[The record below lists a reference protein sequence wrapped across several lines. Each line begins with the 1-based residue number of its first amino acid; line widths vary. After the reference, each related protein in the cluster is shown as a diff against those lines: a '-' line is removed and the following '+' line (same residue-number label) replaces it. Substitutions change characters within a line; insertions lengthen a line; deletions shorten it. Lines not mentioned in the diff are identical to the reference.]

1 MSNESE
7 NEKKNAALYEQIK
20 KENRE
25 KLTTAIDLLRAH
37 LMMVDS
43 IVIAESIGRFDQVL
57 PAREL
62 TRDEQKPLRDAM
74 VLLTEIRTYLA
85 IAEDVKA
92 GHVVLG
98 VNAPYTA
105 P

>member
-1 MSNESE
+1 MSNESK

-25 KLTTAIDLLRAH
+25 KILTAIDLLGEH
-37 LMMVDS
+37 SMMVGS
-43 IVIAESIGRFDQVL
+43 IVIAKSSDHRARVS
-57 PAREL
+57 PRREL
-62 TRDEQKPLRDAM
+62 TDDEKKPLRDALS
-74 VLLTEIRTYLA
+74 LLTEIRVNMD

-92 GHVVLG
+92 GHVVMG

>member
-25 KLTTAIDLLRAH
+25 ELTAAIDLLGRH
-37 LMMVDS
+37 SMMVGS
-43 IVIAESIGRFDQVL
+43 IVLAKSSDHRGRVS
-57 PAREL
+57 PRREL
-62 TRDEQKPLRDAM
+62 THDEKKPLRDALA
-74 VLLTEIRTYLA
+74 LLCKIRTNMS

-98 VNAPYTA
+98 VNAPYTES
-105 P
+105 

>member
-1 MSNESE
+1 MND
-7 NEKKNAALYEQIK
+7 LIK
-20 KENRE
+20 SYDFIETLSYD
-25 KLTTAIDLLRAH
+25 KLGAIKVNYIC

-43 IVIAESIGRFDQVL
+43 IVISESIGRFDQVL

-74 VLLTEIRTYLA
+74 RLLTKIRTNMA
-85 IAEDVKA
+85 IAEEVKA
-92 GHVVLG
+92 GHVVMG

-105 P
+105 S

>member
-7 NEKKNAALYEQIK
+7 NEKKNAAIYEQIK
-20 KENRE
+20 KDNRE
-25 KLTTAIDLLRAH
+25 KLTTAIDLLGSH

-43 IVIAESIGRFDQVL
+43 IVIPKSIGRFDQVL

-74 VLLTEIRTYLA
+74 RLLTKIRTNMA
-85 IAEDVKA
+85 IAEEVKA
-92 GHVVLG
+92 GHVVMG

-105 P
+105 S

>member
-7 NEKKNAALYEQIK
+7 NEKKNAARYEQIK

-25 KLTTAIDLLRAH
+25 ELTAAIDLLVGH
-37 LMMVDS
+37 SVMVGS
-43 IVIAESIGRFDQVL
+43 IVLAKSSDHRGRVS
-57 PAREL
+57 PRREL
-62 TRDEQKPLRDAM
+62 TQDEKKPLHDALA
-74 VLLTEIRTYLA
+74 LLCKIRNNMD
-85 IAEDVKA
+85 IAENVKA

>member
-25 KLTTAIDLLRAH
+25 ELTAAIDLLGRH
-37 LMMVDS
+37 STMVGS
-43 IVIAESIGRFDQVL
+43 IVLAKSSDHRGRVS
-57 PAREL
+57 PRREL
-62 TRDEQKPLRDAM
+62 TQDEKKPLRDALA
-74 VLLTEIRTYLA
+74 LLCKIRNNMD

-98 VNAPYTA
+98 VNAPYTES
-105 P
+105 

>member
-1 MSNESE
+1 MSKESE

-25 KLTTAIDLLRAH
+25 ELTAAIDLLNSH
-37 LMMVDS
+37 TVMVS
-43 IVIAESIGRFDQVL
+43 LIRVAK
-57 PAREL
+57 PAGIKQL
-62 TRDEQKPLRDAM
+62 TQEEKKPLRDALA
-74 VLLTEIRTYLA
+74 LLCKIRNNMD

-98 VNAPYTA
+98 VNAPYTES
-105 P
+105 

>member
-25 KLTTAIDLLRAH
+25 ELTAAIDLLNSH
-37 LMMVDS
+37 TV
-43 IVIAESIGRFDQVL
+43 IVSLIRVAK
-57 PAREL
+57 PAGIKQL
-62 TRDEQKPLRDAM
+62 TQEEKKPLRDALA
-74 VLLTEIRTYLA
+74 LLCKIRNNMD

-98 VNAPYTA
+98 VNAPYTES
-105 P
+105 